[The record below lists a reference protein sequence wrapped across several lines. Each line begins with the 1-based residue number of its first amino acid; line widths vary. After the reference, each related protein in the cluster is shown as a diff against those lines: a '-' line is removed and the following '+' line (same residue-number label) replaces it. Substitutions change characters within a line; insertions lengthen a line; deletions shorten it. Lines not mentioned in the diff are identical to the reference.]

1 MREMTSGVF
10 FGPLAAAASF
20 ADAVYC
26 QVLFEQFAPTLGHR
40 VWVQA
45 DELGHPPI
53 PAVADFERLQ
63 TSVQATLLFIQHAG
77 EQNNR
82 CL

>member
-10 FGPLAAAASF
+10 FRPLAAAAGF

-26 QVLFEQFAPTLGHR
+26 QVLFEQFAPALGHR
-40 VWVQA
+40 MRVQA
-45 DELGHPPI
+45 KELGNPLI
-53 PAVADFERLQ
+53 PAVAEFERLQ
-63 TSVQATLLFIQHAG
+63 TSVQAALLFIQHAG